1 MQLSVR
7 IAKHAETGY
16 TAWCPA
22 LPGCVV
28 WGSTK
33 REALRKARRA
43 ARGYLEHLDTTLPRE
58 LGRQFAAETA
68 AATRRPE
75 TALCAH

>member
-7 IAKHAETGY
+7 IARHSDEGY

-28 WGSTK
+28 WGATK
-33 REALRKARRA
+33 REALSKARKAA
-43 ARGYLEHLDTTLPRE
+43 QGYLEHLDEALPRE
-58 LGRQFAAETA
+58 LSKQFAAETA
-68 AATRRPE
+68 AGAHRRPVLM
-75 TALCAH
+75 TQ

>member
-7 IAKHAETGY
+7 IARRSDAGY

-28 WGSTK
+28 WGATR
-33 REALRKARRA
+33 REALCKVRKAA
-43 ARGYLEHLDTTLPRE
+43 QGYLEHLAEALPRE
-58 LGRQFAAETA
+58 LGRQFAAEA
-68 AATRRPE
+68 ALPACRQ
-75 TALCAH
+75 AVLSAQ

>member
-7 IAKHAETGY
+7 IAKRSDVGY

-28 WGSTK
+28 WGATR
-33 REALRKARRA
+33 REALHRVRQA
-43 ARGYLEHLDTTLPRE
+43 ARGYLEHLDEALPRE

-68 AATRRPE
+68 RPVRRQ
-75 TALCAH
+75 AMLSA

>member
-7 IAKHAETGY
+7 IARRSDAGY

-28 WGSTK
+28 WAPTR
-33 REALRKARRA
+33 REALRKARMA
-43 ARGYLEHLDTTLPRE
+43 ARGYLDHLEEALPRE

-68 AATRRPE
+68 SKVRRHAALS
-75 TALCAH
+75 AQ